1 MSELPILK
9 ISLINPFI
17 RKINLLYKRE
27 NNTHTGN
34 KYIYLCLSQDWLKGE
49 PDLEPRPRIPR
60 LHSQPSNKEQ
70 SLSKTLCE
78 YLLVEGRVPFNRFS
92 TRLLRKPE
100 ELHVSR
106 VEDVHWDMFCHEQ
119 SSFQLGKGP
128 QRRKSS
134 PGALLTHGPLSCGL
148 DTRALHRPAGAPS
161 QDWVEEAGGWLGSEP
176 RPQATVLWWIRGL
189 REAVRVGKWVLKQLP
204 ASEVHPQSH
213 PAGHWEEDSKSHC
226 RLGAGDAGRPEP
238 DLRQLTV

>member
-106 VEDVHWDMFCHEQ
+106 VEDVHWDMFWRSVSLPGPPEKKVQPWCSPHPR
-119 SSFQLGKGP
+119 SSFLWVGHPGP
-128 QRRKSS
+128 
-134 PGALLTHGPLSCGL
+134 
-148 DTRALHRPAGAPS
+148 
-161 QDWVEEAGGWLGSEP
+161 
-176 RPQATVLWWIRGL
+176 PQAGRGPISGLSGGGRRLTGL
-189 REAVRVGKWVLKQLP
+189 RAQ
-204 ASEVHPQSH
+204 ATSH
-213 PAGHWEEDSKSHC
+213 SPLMNQRSA
-226 RLGAGDAGRPEP
+226 
-238 DLRQLTV
+238 